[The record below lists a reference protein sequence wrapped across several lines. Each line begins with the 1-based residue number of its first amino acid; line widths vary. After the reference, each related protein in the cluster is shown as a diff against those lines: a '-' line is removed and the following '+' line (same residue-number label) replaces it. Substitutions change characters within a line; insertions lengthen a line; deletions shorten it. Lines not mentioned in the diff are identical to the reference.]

1 MKITIYNKENDENIY
16 FKIND
21 EESSE
26 KKLNFE
32 ALKNLSTEFLEFK
45 KTGIGTDYTIECNN
59 AFDLY
64 KTTLDNVLKSVIEDE
79 ELYTLYNE
87 KEEQTEETNDE
98 DDIEK

>member
-45 KTGIGTDYTIECNN
+45 KTMVNLI
-59 AFDLY
+59 
-64 KTTLDNVLKSVIEDE
+64 
-79 ELYTLYNE
+79 
-87 KEEQTEETNDE
+87 
-98 DDIEK
+98 